1 MKIITQIA
9 DMQIEAD
16 HLRRRGKKIGLVP
29 TMGFLHEGHL
39 SLIREAK
46 KNSDVLVMSIFVN
59 PTQFGPHED
68 FQDYPRDFNRDAELA
83 KSVGC
88 DIIFYP
94 DVIEIYPDHY
104 LTYVSVEKITKVL
117 CGVSRPTHFRGVTT
131 IVAKLFNIVK
141 PHIAVFGQKDAQQA
155 IVIKRMAADLNF
167 DVEIIIAPIIREDD
181 GLAMSSRNTYL
192 TPGQRKQAVVLY
204 ESLMAAKKT
213 IEAGERN
220 AKSIIN
226 RMKEMIEQQP
236 DTMIDYIEIVNT
248 TNLDLLTNL
257 NGEVLIALAV
267 TIGKPRLID
276 NIIISVSGMR

>member
-16 HLRRRGKKIGLVP
+16 HLRRRRKKIGLVP

-104 LTYVSVEKITKVL
+104 LTYVPVEKITKVL

-155 IVIKRMAADLNF
+155 IVIKRIAADLNF